1 LIRIE
6 GAAMITIRKEMP
18 APQLDKDE
26 FKRRYRERFYDPA
39 FDSMQIEIDRL
50 AEIAWNGYENSRKS
64 PRTERAGEGFADP
77 DYQLAI
83 EWRETSRRVADA
95 QRRQHDPSSPPCIL
109 LINGATRSEH
119 TCPGESSKTWRL
131 VAIARE
137 IFAREGDI
145 EIQLLDLSRLASE
158 YGRVIYPCKTCV
170 STAMHPTSAAV
181 PARYP
186 ISWGEGGSPE
196 IRGSTPCKGSCVNTT

>member
-1 LIRIE
+1 
-6 GAAMITIRKEMP
+6 MTTIRKEMP

-39 FDSMQIEIDRL
+39 FDSMQVEIDRL
-50 AEIAWNGYENSRKS
+50 AEIAWDGYENSRKS

-137 IFAREGDI
+137 IFAREADI
-145 EIQLLDLSRLASE
+145 EIQLLDLSR
-158 YGRVIYPCKTCV
+158 RPP
-170 STAMHPTSAAV
+170 STAGSYIRARPASPRLCRSATGHAHAIPITSL
-181 PARYP
+181 AR
-186 ISWGEGGSPE
+186 
-196 IRGSTPCKGSCVNTT
+196 

>member
-1 LIRIE
+1 
-6 GAAMITIRKEMP
+6 MITIRKEMP

-50 AEIAWNGYENSRKS
+50 AEIAWDGYENSRKS

-95 QRRQHDPSSPPCIL
+95 QRRQHDPSSPPCIR
-109 LINGATRSEH
+109 LITAAPGSGNPG
-119 TCPGESSKTWRL
+119 PGESSKTGGL
-131 VAIARE
+131 GAIARE
-137 IFAREGDI
+137 IFARGADI
-145 EIQLLDLSRLASE
+145 EIRLLDLSQLASE

-170 STAMHPTSAAV
+170 PR
-181 PARYP
+181 P
-186 ISWGEGGSPE
+186 
-196 IRGSTPCKGSCVNTT
+196 

>member
-1 LIRIE
+1 
-6 GAAMITIRKEMP
+6 MTTIRKEMP

-50 AEIAWNGYENSRKS
+50 AEIGWDGYENSRKS

-95 QRRQHDPSSPPCIL
+95 QRRQHNPSSPSCIL

-119 TCPGESSKTWRL
+119 TCPGESSKTWPR
-131 VAIARE
+131 VAIAPE
-137 IFAREGDI
+137 TVAAEGDRKT
-145 EIQLLDLSRLASE
+145 QL
-158 YGRVIYPCKTCV
+158 
-170 STAMHPTSAAV
+170 
-181 PARYP
+181 
-186 ISWGEGGSPE
+186 PE
-196 IRGSTPCKGSCVNTT
+196 RS

>member
-1 LIRIE
+1 
-6 GAAMITIRKEMP
+6 MITARKEMP

-50 AEIAWNGYENSRKS
+50 AEIAWDGYENSRKS

-95 QRRQHDPSSPPCIL
+95 QRRPNDPSSPPCIL
-109 LINGATRSEH
+109 LINVATRSEP
-119 TCPGESSKTWRL
+119 TCPWKTSTTWR
-131 VAIARE
+131 
-137 IFAREGDI
+137 
-145 EIQLLDLSRLASE
+145 
-158 YGRVIYPCKTCV
+158 
-170 STAMHPTSAAV
+170 AV
-181 PARYP
+181 ETDRQ
-186 ISWGEGGSPE
+186 I
-196 IRGSTPCKGSCVNTT
+196 